1 MNSSGPLVAVEFIS
15 TPDQGKDK
23 LCHYQNVFGVYI
35 RIPYEKARSAWLPT
49 GRYAMKSLIQ
59 LFLLVQFAVFVFAA
73 SAHLGLFGGRDDL
86 GAGTAETVIAVAL
99 LAGLT
104 LTFTRG
110 ADVRS
115 VALAA
120 QGFALLG
127 TLIGITL
134 VLTVGPTKTFDVT
147 VHAVMLALLIAG
159 LLVTYR
165 APRELERAS
174 SA

>member
-1 MNSSGPLVAVEFIS
+1 
-15 TPDQGKDK
+15 
-23 LCHYQNVFGVYI
+23 
-35 RIPYEKARSAWLPT
+35 
-49 GRYAMKSLIQ
+49 MKSLIQ
-59 LFLLVQFAVFVFAA
+59 LFLLVQFAVFAFAA
-73 SAHLGLFGGRDDL
+73 SAHFGVFGNRDDP

-99 LAGLT
+99 LVGLA
-104 LTFTRG
+104 LTVTRA

-127 TLIGITL
+127 TLIGVTL

-147 VHAVMLALLIAG
+147 VHSIMLALLLAG
-159 LLVTYR
+159 LAVTYR

-174 SA
+174 PA